1 MIGVPSS
8 LLVALLAALSI
19 GVSGVP
25 GCLWRRSAAAG
36 QPTAIALHM
45 VGSALGFASLALF
58 ALEADLPNLSLGRLP
73 VGELAFALDGL
84 SALFLVPIL
93 VVSTL
98 GSIYGSSY
106 WSEREHPDSG
116 RKLRFWWGLI
126 TAAMIGVVLA
136 RDAVLFLLAWEV
148 MALSAFFL
156 IGTEEERPE
165 VRRASW
171 VYLVATH
178 AGTLCLLGFFA
189 LLVDTTGSFA
199 LWPSLEME
207 SAGSRWL
214 ATGLFG
220 LGMAGFG
227 LKAGLMPLHLWLP
240 GAHANAPSH
249 VSALL
254 SGVMLKTG
262 VYGVIRVCG
271 LLPEPPLWWG
281 GALVA
286 AGCLSGVLGIA
297 FAVAQQD
304 LKRLL
309 AYSSIEN
316 IGVITIGIGLAV
328 IGRSLGEPDLVALGL
343 GGALLHVLNH
353 SLFKPLLFLAAG
365 NVLHATGTRQLSALG
380 GLARTMPRTFLL
392 FVVGGVAICG
402 LPPLNGFVSEWLL
415 YIGLLRAAASRGGSG
430 WPWASLAVPAL
441 AMIGALAVAA
451 FVKAIGIAFGGAP
464 RSPAAARAHDPA
476 RSMLAP
482 MFALASA
489 CLAIGL
495 LPRFSLPLLRSA
507 IAGWDPVLGS
517 AGAPIGELV
526 PLAWISGAGAALIVA
541 IALLAAGI
549 QRRLSAP
556 ATVPT
561 WDCAYAQPAPRMQYG
576 AASFSETLEKLFAW
590 ALRPR
595 IATPASTDPFPGRS
609 EFRHDARDAVLE
621 GVVQPAFRAV
631 ERHFSRAR
639 VLQRGPVHMYL
650 LYVFLTIVLL
660 LMVAR

>member
-8 LLVALLAALSI
+8 VLVALLAALSI
-19 GVSGVP
+19 GASGVP
-25 GCLWRRSAAAG
+25 GCLWRHSAAAG
-36 QPTAIALHM
+36 QPMATALHLI
-45 VGSALGFASLALF
+45 GSALGFASLALF
-58 ALEADLPNLSLGRLP
+58 AREGDIANLSFGRLP
-73 VGELAFALDGL
+73 VGELAFGIDGL

-98 GSIYGSSY
+98 GSLYGRSY
-106 WSEREHPDSG
+106 WSEREHPDSS

-156 IGTEEERPE
+156 IGTEEESPA

-189 LLVDTTGSFA
+189 LLVATTGSFA
-199 LWPSLEME
+199 LWPSLPSE
-207 SAGSRWL
+207 RPTWL
-214 ATGLFG
+214 ATALFG
-220 LGMAGFG
+220 LGIAGFG
-227 LKAGLMPLHLWLP
+227 LKAGLMPLHVWLP

-262 VYGVIRVCG
+262 VYGVVRVCG
-271 LLPEPPLWWG
+271 LLPDPPLWWG

-316 IGVITIGIGLAV
+316 IGVITIGIGLAG
-328 IGRSLGEPDLVALGL
+328 IGRALGDADLVALGL

-380 GLARTMPRTFLL
+380 GLAKTMPHTFLL
-392 FVVGGVAICG
+392 FVVGAVAICG

-415 YIGLLRAAASRGGSG
+415 YVGLLHTAASGDGSG

-451 FVKAIGIAFGGAP
+451 FVKASGIAFGGVP
-464 RSPAAARAHDPA
+464 RTSAAAHAHDPA
-476 RSMLAP
+476 RGMLGP
-482 MFALASA
+482 MGGLAAA

-495 LPRFSLPLLRSA
+495 LPSASLPFLRRA
-507 IAGWDPVLGS
+507 IVDWDPVLGA
-517 AGAPIGELV
+517 AGKPLAELV
-526 PLAWISGAGAALIVA
+526 PFAWISGAGVVLIASV
-541 IALLAAGI
+541 ALLAAGL
-549 QRRLSAP
+549 RRSLSAP

-561 WDCAYAQPAPRMQYG
+561 WDCAYGRPAPRMQYG
-576 AASFSETLEKLFAW
+576 AASFSETLERLFGW

-595 IATPASTDPFPGRS
+595 VGSPISTDPFPRRS
-609 EFRHDARDAVLE
+609 EFRHDTRDAVLDD
-621 GVVQPAFRAV
+621 VVEPAFRAV
-631 ERHFSRAR
+631 EQQFSRAR
-639 VLQRGPVHMYL
+639 VFQRGPVHMYL

-660 LMVAR
+660 LVVAR